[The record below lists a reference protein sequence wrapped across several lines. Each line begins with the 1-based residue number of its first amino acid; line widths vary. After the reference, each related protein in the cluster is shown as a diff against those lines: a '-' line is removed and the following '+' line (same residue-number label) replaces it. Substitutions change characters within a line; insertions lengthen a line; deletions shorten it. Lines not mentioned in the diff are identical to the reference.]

1 MTWFNVVYSRL
12 VWSFRPTVSLSATK
26 NSYNSSETDIFFM
39 KYEWLFSFYT
49 REKHIIFQIYISES
63 IQLSQETGIV
73 WHHHVVSVFSF
84 CLSFELI
91 VRPTVTMST
100 SLMVIQL
107 YFYRRFLKKISD
119 LKLSVHSCHFGV
131 IFSATPSESAY
142 PLLGLSILS
151 SLFHTIMLILYVNI
165 MLKEHQYYTP
175 MHLTQK

>member
-1 MTWFNVVYSRL
+1 M
-12 VWSFRPTVSLSATK
+12 
-26 NSYNSSETDIFFM
+26 
-39 KYEWLFSFYT
+39 FSVF
-49 REKHIIFQIYISES
+49 
-63 IQLSQETGIV
+63 
-73 WHHHVVSVFSF
+73 FSF
-84 CLSFELI
+84 CFSFDLF

-107 YFYRRFLKKISD
+107 YFYRRLLKKISD